1 MKIIFSKVKNRPQQ
15 TCHTNLRRD
24 AHEPACV
31 PSQNMFRH
39 IIPSGC
45 HRVHHLFLYRLYSCG
60 VHRDSIALVRGHPE
74 PGFQMGALIL
84 YPLERL
90 NSEAHPKHML
100 P

>member
-1 MKIIFSKVKNRPQQ
+1 MSPRAYR
-15 TCHTNLRRD
+15 LRI
-24 AHEPACV
+24 C
-31 PSQNMFRH
+31 SGM
-39 IIPSGC
+39 IIPSSC

-74 PGFQMGALIL
+74 LGFQMGALIL

-90 NSEAHPKHML
+90 NSKAHPKHML